1 MARGQNN
8 SSTYAVKERGD
19 APFEDEGKGRDGGR
33 GNEVAVDEEDE
44 GAHAGV
50 EGQLADEQ
58 RHHREHLHQNH
69 AQRQHRRLERP
80 LRQRLAELR

>member
-1 MARGQNN
+1 
-8 SSTYAVKERGD
+8 VKERGD

-80 LRQRLAELR
+80 RRQRLAELR